1 MVCKHCGTE
10 NINATR
16 FCVGCGAPIEEER
29 PVQRPAAAPKKPAA
43 QQPEVGYCGQPILPK
58 KSKRPWIIAGA
69 VVLALVLLIVILA
82 CSSGADDCEDVAEK
96 FVIAYL
102 MSDQETLEQV
112 TETSLYQYL
121 QMNVQMSKTIKECQ
135 AEAIS
140 SEKCTESEM
149 DDLRELYSYLGAK
162 GNFTNAHMVEVEYTV
177 TTQSGESSTRVANV
191 ALSEINNAWYVVYI
205 G

>member
-1 MVCKHCGTE
+1 MVCKQCGTE
-10 NINATR
+10 NISSAR
-16 FCVGCGAPIEEER
+16 FCAGCGAPMEEER
-29 PVQRPAAAPKKPAA
+29 PLRGSETR
-43 QQPEVGYCGQPILPK
+43 QQEMGYCGHPIPPK
-58 KSKRPWIIAGA
+58 KSTRGWIIAAAA
-69 VVLALVLLIVILA
+69 VLTLVLLIVIFA
-82 CSSGADDCEDVAEK
+82 CALGGEDCEDVAEK

-112 TETSLYQYL
+112 TETNLYNYL
-121 QMNVQMSKTIKECQ
+121 QMNVQLSKTIKECQ

-177 TTQSGESSTRVANV
+177 TTYSGESSTRVANV
-191 ALSEINNAWYVVYI
+191 ALSQIDEVWYVVYV